1 MIRGVVREKARGVV
15 SYHFVPLVKS
25 LLKVF
30 ASWWP
35 GSLGLPMAHPLVDAP
50 HQWGFVAWS
59 KYVPRRDGGSGLSRE
74 HGQCAVET
82 NETGERAPAV
92 RGPCIGTTSM
102 DTGADTARGVRFDQT
117 VIEAG
122 KRGWRRDAHVAFQHP
137 PTTMECVFP
146 QEIIDD
152 IIDHFQDDYPPRD
165 LQTCSLVAKS
175 WVPRSRRS
183 LFRDVSFPGKNKFGR
198 WCKAIPP
205 GPDRIAS
212 YTRVLRLSDPWGK
225 LMDPTLLRDHLDH
238 FTSFRS
244 LQSLV
249 FFLVD
254 LSAFDRDSITTCFRH
269 FETVKSLILYKVLS
283 PITNILLL
291 TYLFPNLQRLDI
303 DDLKPPKDIIVMDVP
318 LEAEPFMLRTLE
330 TAPTLQ
336 GSFRMANI
344 PVGASQLL
352 SWFLKFPLDF
362 EEIRITE
369 CDWTSTDPL
378 SRLIEACGPKLRLLE
393 IYVPLGLS
401 HPPGM
406 PLYLTCLTY
415 FPVVGGRINWSTPL
429 VLNSCTSLHQITLT
443 LTSLWRPT
451 STNDELLSTLASPN
465 VSHVTFNVIPDTTQA
480 ATDALS
486 VDVPGWSTIDTT
498 LYRLA
503 QRYADSGFEGKVH
516 VTFKIDKDFHAEAKE
531 IADKLEPDGFLA
543 SFRQRGVVTIEKAET
558 VITLSGL

>member
-1 MIRGVVREKARGVV
+1 
-15 SYHFVPLVKS
+15 
-25 LLKVF
+25 
-30 ASWWP
+30 
-35 GSLGLPMAHPLVDAP
+35 
-50 HQWGFVAWS
+50 
-59 KYVPRRDGGSGLSRE
+59 
-74 HGQCAVET
+74 
-82 NETGERAPAV
+82 
-92 RGPCIGTTSM
+92 
-102 DTGADTARGVRFDQT
+102 
-117 VIEAG
+117 
-122 KRGWRRDAHVAFQHP
+122 
-137 PTTMECVFP
+137 MECVFP

-152 IIDHFQDDYPPRD
+152 IIDHFQNDLPPKD
-165 LQTCSLVAKS
+165 LQTCSLVARS

-183 LFRDVSFPGKNKFGR
+183 LFRDVSFPGKNKFER

-212 YTRVLRLSDPWGK
+212 YTRVLRLSDPWST
-225 LMDPTLLRDHLDH
+225 LMDPTLLRNHLDH

-244 LQSLV
+244 LQSLA

-269 FETVKSLILYKVLS
+269 FETVQSLVFCKVLS

-291 TYLFPNLQRLDI
+291 TYLFPNLRRLDI

-330 TAPTLQ
+330 TAPTLR
-336 GSFRMANI
+336 GSFRMENI

-362 EEIRITE
+362 EEIRVTE

-378 SRLIEACGPKLRLLE
+378 SRLIDACGPKLRLLE

-401 HPPGM
+401 HPLEM
-406 PLYLTCLTY
+406 PPYLIYLTQ

-429 VLNSCTSLHQITLT
+429 ALNSCTSLQRITLT

-451 STNDELLSTLASPN
+451 STNEDLLSTLASSN
-465 VSHVTFNVIPDTTQA
+465 VSHVMFSLILDTAQA
-480 ATDALS
+480 AADVLL
-486 VDVPGWSTIDTT
+486 VDVPGWSAMDTT

-516 VTFKIDKDFHAEAKE
+516 VVFKLSEEFPRGAKE
-531 IADKLEPDGFLA
+531 VADKLEPDGFLA
-543 SFRQRGVVTIEKAET
+543 SFRQRGVVTIEKEE
-558 VITLSGL
+558 VVFTLSGL